1 MVQQAKF
8 KTIGGNMALNSMRIF
23 LAVTLLSFGVSGQ
36 ASVVEE
42 MNADYLTLGSV
53 EVARIEVDVLGQ
65 EIAEKLSYSDLKQS
79 MSESD
84 MAENK
89 SAVVQD
95 AGKIIA
101 TGRELVALGEDIYRL
116 VVKGK
121 PQNITSYA
129 PVSIIPKFGDSYVD
143 IFDTENWSA
152 PRKNTYEINYK
163 NLYGMT
169 VVKFRYSVIYSY
181 GGTYNGKGAYITGA
195 HMVPDSV
202 MTSWGFTF
210 SATMK
215 LNSLTNLGTKERP
228 VAGAVLAMEYTVETI
243 LQASLET
250 DSYYITGRGGFK
262 AL

>member
-23 LAVTLLSFGVSGQ
+23 LVLSLLSFGVSAQ
-36 ASVVEE
+36 DTVAEE
-42 MNADYLTLGSV
+42 MNEDYLTIGSM
-53 EVARIEVDVLGQ
+53 EVARVEIDVLGQ
-65 EIAEKLSYSDLKQS
+65 EISESLSYTDLKRT
-79 MSESD
+79 MRDSD
-84 MAENK
+84 TDENK
-89 SAVVQD
+89 GAMAQD
-95 AGKIIA
+95 PGKIIA

-129 PVSIIPKFGDSYVD
+129 PVSIIPKVGNSYVD
-143 IFDTENWSA
+143 IFDTENWSV
-152 PRKNTYEINYK
+152 PRKNTYEITYK
-163 NLYGMT
+163 NLYGMA

-215 LNSLTNLGTKERP
+215 LNGLTNLGTKENP

-250 DSYYITGRGGFK
+250 DSYHITGRGGFK